1 MSFSKGTWDEFNYSA
16 RSLGHRILV
25 PGTYILRNSEANIVV
40 PWKGEWTLS
49 MDEKVNELT
58 LSTTT
63 PNPGSYEFYIRGD
76 MNDWTVSDD
85 WKFELVEGYQYILR
99 NVTIKA
105 GQYFKIA
112 DAQYGTIDFG
122 GTQNMNPGAEYVL
135 NNEFGNSSLAVDFTG
150 DVHFNLYDCKVRF
163 GDKEAKRL
171 CVIGDFCNW
180 NFELA
185 KQMDRVGDSNVYTCR
200 FENGLTGNFKVSDG
214 TWNYN
219 FGSSDGSG
227 NVNCT
232 EGENDAKF
240 NGFNWKVDNITY
252 PVVLTFTLVEGS
264 DVENSD
270 ELSSLVLSNGE
281 TDGVEDIAT
290 DNSVSVQYYNLQGV
304 PVANPEKGLY
314 IVNKGGKVYKTLVR

>member
-1 MSFSKGTWDEFNYSA
+1 MSFNKGTWAEFNYNA
-16 RSLGHRILV
+16 RGVENRILV
-25 PGTYILRNSEANIVV
+25 PGTYMLCHTEANIIV

-49 MDEKVNELT
+49 IDNKVNELT

-63 PNPGSYEFYIRGD
+63 PNPGSFEFYIRGD
-76 MNDWTVSDD
+76 MNNWTVSDD

-112 DAQYGTIDFG
+112 DAQYGTINFG
-122 GTQNMNPGAEYVL
+122 GIQNMNPGAEYVL
-135 NNEFGNSSLAVDFTG
+135 NNGFDNSSLAVDFTG
-150 DVHFNLYDCKVRF
+150 DVHFNLYDCKVCF

-200 FENGLTGNFKVSDG
+200 FENGLTGCFKVSDG
-214 TWNYN
+214 TWNYE

-240 NGFNWKVDNITY
+240 KGFNWKVDNITY

-290 DNSVSVQYYNLQGV
+290 DNSASVQYYNLQGV